1 VCVRLKSLFVLL
13 IQVFS
18 KFGGMF
24 THNAFI
30 FGAGYSQKQRVKWQ
44 MINFVIGQ
52 AKLGIYIREKIE
64 KRIDLAKRLCVYLN
78 LLLYY
83 K

>member
-1 VCVRLKSLFVLL
+1 
-13 IQVFS
+13 VFS

-52 AKLGIYIREKIE
+52 AKLGIHISEKNRKE
-64 KRIDLAKRLCVYLN
+64 NRLGQEIMCLFKFVVIL
-78 LLLYY
+78 
-83 K
+83 